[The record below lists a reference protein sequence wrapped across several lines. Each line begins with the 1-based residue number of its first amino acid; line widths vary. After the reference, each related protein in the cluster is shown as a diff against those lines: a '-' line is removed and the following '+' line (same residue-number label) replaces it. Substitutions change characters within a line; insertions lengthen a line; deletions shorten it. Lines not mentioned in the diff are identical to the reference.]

1 MAPSVNLVIAVFHL
15 DNGQS
20 VPIFGNI
27 QRRGPKADRD
37 DLHQDAVID
46 SRAEGGCSEILA
58 ARHSISK
65 KEHEARNRLLAA
77 VVRKLKSYHI
87 NGEVHIGAALGDERE
102 ATLDLGLKVVHVI
115 HKRRNKAGF
124 VAELYDA

>member
-1 MAPSVNLVIAVFHL
+1 
-15 DNGQS
+15 
-20 VPIFGNI
+20 
-27 QRRGPKADRD
+27 
-37 DLHQDAVID
+37 LHQDAVID
-46 SRAEGGCSEILA
+46 SRAEGGGSEILV

-87 NGEVHIGAALGDERE
+87 NGEVHIGAVLGDGRE
-102 ATLDLGLKVVHVI
+102 AALDLGLKVVHVI
-115 HKRRNKAGF
+115 HKRCNKAGF